1 MLSKRPVEDNLGT
14 HQKRQEEM
22 KKIFPFYKGE
32 NISNNPL
39 GYTNAT
45 NARKRM
51 NDEEVRKDFEKTLP
65 SEYWF
70 DYYYTC
76 ELENPW
82 SEDIKP
88 ENRKYRVHTLGCLF
102 RINIYIDGYT
112 SKKVMFRELPD
123 NAQELFKKELS
134 FRNDYYVTRDYDP
147 ETANSYKEVLYGL
160 LRAGYYPHLWKDETD
175 YKKRYAK
182 FVKENVEFRELD
194 VDVVIKEA

>member
-1 MLSKRPVEDNLGT
+1 
-14 HQKRQEEM
+14 M
-22 KKIFPFYKGE
+22 KKIFPFYIGN

-51 NDEEVRKDFEKTLP
+51 NDEEDFEKTLP

-70 DYYYTC
+70 DYYYTY

-160 LRAGYYPHLWKDETD
+160 LRAGYYLHLWKDESD

-194 VDVVIKEA
+194 VDVVIKEAYD

>member
-1 MLSKRPVEDNLGT
+1 
-14 HQKRQEEM
+14 M
-22 KKIFPFYKGE
+22 KKIFPFYKGN

-51 NDEEVRKDFEKTLP
+51 NDEEVRKDFEQTLP
-65 SEYWF
+65 SEYRF

-88 ENRKYRVHTLGCLF
+88 GKYRVNESVCLYG
-102 RINIYIDGYT
+102 ITIYTDGYT
-112 SKKVMFRELPD
+112 GKRVMFRELPD
-123 NAQELFKKELS
+123 NVQKLFQQQLS
-134 FRNDYYVTRDYDP
+134 FESEYSIDMDCDSERKYAYQ
-147 ETANSYKEVLYGL
+147 KILYGL
-160 LRAGYYPHLWKDETD
+160 LKAGYYPYLWKDESD

-194 VDVVIKEA
+194 VDVVIK